1 MATST
6 VGVKRT
12 THSDS
17 ASAVQNKDAA
27 KDTEQV
33 KLKEKRKPK
42 TKAKTV
48 KEGTI
53 GLLEYKV
60 HDVRGDGSCFYRAM
74 YQILRESG
82 AGQQELGLDKLDLD
96 SASSR
101 ESSAS
106 NASSESSAMTE
117 DEKLENRGVKKIRGY
132 IGNLLRR
139 TWDQDAIET
148 VDNLCNLVIEAGEED
163 SEQLYEDLN
172 EMYPFV
178 TEDVCVQ
185 KGKSRYQKVAD
196 LIEDMDDLMYASS
209 LEIDIIKRMLESVA
223 NLSVIVIS
231 YTGKRR
237 EKVEEKWKSDI
248 LGLLQNS
255 TKKDVCILLNKN
267 NIHYQ
272 YLIFKGPMDETY
284 HTIMDRGRLIQLL
297 QDKNNV
303 FSKMLSSL
311 TILGGANKKQQLRKK
326 KTLQRMYSV
335 ASASTLAIKAK

>member
-1 MATST
+1 MSTSIA
-6 VGVKRT
+6 GVKRT

-101 ESSAS
+101 ESSAT
-106 NASSESSAMTE
+106 TE

-148 VDNLCNLVIEAGEED
+148 VDNLCNLVVEAGEED
-163 SEQLYEDLN
+163 SEQLYDDLN

-178 TEDVCVQ
+178 TKDVCMTH
-185 KGKSRYQKVAD
+185 GTSRYQKVAE

-231 YTGKRR
+231 YTGKRG
-237 EKVEEKWKSDI
+237 EKVEEKWKNDI

-284 HTIMDRGRLIQLL
+284 HTIMDRGRFINLL
-297 QDKNNV
+297 EDKKSM
-303 FSKMLSSL
+303 FSRMMSSL
-311 TILGGANKKQQLRKK
+311 KLNGGGSKKQQLHKK

-335 ASASTLAIKAK
+335 ASTSTLAIKAK